1 MKECMTINI
10 HIGDIHCVENQGRKV
25 VMIMFDGDADC
36 ENFKGKVLPG
46 GVDTQHID
54 ENNICRLSAR
64 YMLEGI
70 DCEGKSCRVFIE
82 NNGTS
87 VPGEAVMKTVPQ
99 IFTDSPALKWMEKAE
114 LTGEV
119 WPAEGGVTIRIFA
132 K

>member
-1 MKECMTINI
+1 MQECLTINI
-10 HIGDIHCVENQGRKV
+10 RLGDIHCVESEQKKV
-25 VMIMFDGDADC
+25 VMILFDGDADC
-36 ENFKGKVLPG
+36 ENFKGRVLSG
-46 GVDTQHID
+46 GVDTQHVD
-54 ENNICRLSAR
+54 EQDTCNLSAR
-64 YMLEGI
+64 YMLEGV
-70 DCEGKSCRVFIE
+70 DCEGNPCKLFIE

-119 WPAEGGVTIRIFA
+119 WPAEGGVTIRIYT